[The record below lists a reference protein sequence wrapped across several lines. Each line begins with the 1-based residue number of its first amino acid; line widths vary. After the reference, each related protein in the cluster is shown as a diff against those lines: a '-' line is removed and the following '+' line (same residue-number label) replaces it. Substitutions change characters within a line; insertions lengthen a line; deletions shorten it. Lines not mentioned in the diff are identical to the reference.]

1 MLKKIKYIIFLLINK
16 RNYDILNVGEEIM
29 FNENEIKTKME
40 KVIENLES
48 RFTTVRAGR
57 ANPNILN
64 GIMVEYY
71 GTPTPIQAVATISVP
86 EARQLMIKP
95 FDKSSLKDLER
106 AIYAAELG
114 MAPTNNG
121 EVLILTI
128 PELTEETRKNYVKQV
143 STMAEE
149 ARIALRNVRQDANN
163 SIKKQEFSEDEE
175 KMYLESVQK
184 LIDKYNQVVEEKFK
198 EKEKELLSI

>member
-1 MLKKIKYIIFLLINK
+1 
-16 RNYDILNVGEEIM
+16 M
-29 FNENEIKTKME
+29 FNENEVKIKME
-40 KVIENLES
+40 KAIENLES

-57 ANPNILN
+57 ANPNILS

-71 GTPTPIQAVATISVP
+71 GAPTPINAIATVSVP

-95 FDKSSLKDLER
+95 FDKNSLKDIEK
-106 AIYAAELG
+106 AIYSANLG

-121 EVLILTI
+121 EVIILTV

-143 STMAEE
+143 KDMAEE
-149 ARIALRNVRQDANN
+149 ARIALRNIRQDANN
-163 SIKKQEFSEDEE
+163 NIKKQEFTEDEE
-175 KMYLESVQK
+175 KGYLDSVQK
-184 LIDKYNQVVEEKFK
+184 LIDKYNQVVEDKFK

>member
-1 MLKKIKYIIFLLINK
+1 
-16 RNYDILNVGEEIM
+16 M
-29 FNENEIKTKME
+29 FNENDVKSKKD

-71 GTPTPIQAVATISVP
+71 GAPTPIQSVATISVP

-95 FDKSSLKDLER
+95 FDKSLLKEIEK

-121 EVLILTI
+121 EVVFLTI

-143 STMAEE
+143 KEMAEE

-163 SIKKQEFSEDEE
+163 NIKREEYAEDEE
-175 KMYLESVQK
+175 KRYLDQVQK
-184 LIDKYNQVVEEKFK
+184 LIDKYNVIVEEKYK

>member
-1 MLKKIKYIIFLLINK
+1 
-16 RNYDILNVGEEIM
+16 M
-29 FNENEIKTKME
+29 FNENDVKSKMD

-48 RFTTVRAGR
+48 RITTVRAGR

-71 GTPTPIQAVATISVP
+71 GAPTPIQSVATISVP

-95 FDKSSLKDLER
+95 FDKSLLKEIEK

-121 EVLILTI
+121 EVVFLTI

-143 STMAEE
+143 KEMAEE

-163 SIKKQEFSEDEE
+163 NIKREEYAEDEE
-175 KMYLESVQK
+175 KRYLDQVQK
-184 LIDKYNQVVEEKFK
+184 LIDKYNVIVEEKYK

>member
-1 MLKKIKYIIFLLINK
+1 
-16 RNYDILNVGEEIM
+16 M
-29 FNENEIKTKME
+29 FNENDVKVKME
-40 KVIENLES
+40 KVIENLEV

-64 GIMVEYY
+64 GVMVEYY
-71 GTPTPIQAVATISVP
+71 GVPTPINAVATVSVP

-95 FDKSSLKDLER
+95 FDKSLLKEIEK

-114 MAPTNNG
+114 MAPNNNG
-121 EVLILTI
+121 EVIFLTI

-143 STMAEE
+143 KDMAEE
-149 ARIALRNVRQDANN
+149 ARIALRNIRQDFNN
-163 SIKKQEFSEDEE
+163 SIKKSEMSEDEE
-175 KMYLESVQK
+175 KRSLEVVQK
-184 LIDKYNQVVEEKFK
+184 LIDKYNDLVETKFK

>member
-1 MLKKIKYIIFLLINK
+1 
-16 RNYDILNVGEEIM
+16 M
-29 FNENEIKTKME
+29 FNESDVKTRME
-40 KVIENLES
+40 KVIENMET

-64 GIMVEYY
+64 GVMVEYY
-71 GTPTPIQAVATISVP
+71 GAPTPLNAVSTISVP

-95 FDKSSLKDLER
+95 FDKSLLKEIEK

-114 MAPTNNG
+114 LTPNNNG
-121 EVLILTI
+121 EVVFLTI

-143 STMAEE
+143 KEMAEE
-149 ARIALRNVRQDANN
+149 AKIALRNVRQHFNN
-163 SIKKQEFSEDEE
+163 IIKKSEVSEDEE
-175 KMYLESVQK
+175 KRNMDQVQK

-198 EKEKELLSI
+198 EKENELLSI

>member
-1 MLKKIKYIIFLLINK
+1 MFDEN
-16 RNYDILNVGEEIM
+16 NVKE
-29 FNENEIKTKME
+29 KME
-40 KVIENLES
+40 KVLDNLDS

-64 GIMVEYY
+64 GIMVDYY
-71 GTPTPIQAVATISVP
+71 GNPTPIQTIATVSIP

-95 FDKSSLKDLER
+95 FDKSLLKEIEK

-121 EVLILTI
+121 EVIFLTV
-128 PELTEETRKNYVKQV
+128 PELTEETRRNYVKQV
-143 STMAEE
+143 KDMTEE

-163 SIKKQEFSEDEE
+163 TIKKDEFPEDEE
-175 KMYLESVQK
+175 KLYLEVVQD
-184 LIDKYNQVVEEKFK
+184 LINKYNAKVDEKFK
-198 EKEKELLSI
+198 EKEKELMSI

>member
-1 MLKKIKYIIFLLINK
+1 
-16 RNYDILNVGEEIM
+16 M
-29 FNENEIKTKME
+29 FNENEVKLRME
-40 KVIENLES
+40 KAIENLES
-48 RFTTVRAGR
+48 KFTTVRAGR

-64 GIMVEYY
+64 GIMVDYY
-71 GTPTPIQAVATISVP
+71 GTPTPIQSIATISVP

-128 PELTEETRKNYVKQV
+128 PELTEETRKG
-143 STMAEE
+143 
-149 ARIALRNVRQDANN
+149 
-163 SIKKQEFSEDEE
+163 
-175 KMYLESVQK
+175 
-184 LIDKYNQVVEEKFK
+184 
-198 EKEKELLSI
+198 